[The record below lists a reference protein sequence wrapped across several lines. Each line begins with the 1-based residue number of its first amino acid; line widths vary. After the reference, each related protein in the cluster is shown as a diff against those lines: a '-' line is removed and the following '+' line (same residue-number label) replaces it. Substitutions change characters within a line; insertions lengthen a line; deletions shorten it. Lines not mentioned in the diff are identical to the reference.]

1 MFKLFKDLTRPPER
15 LDTPSTPQT
24 QTPPTSAPP
33 SLSYTARQRTRPLPD
48 QGNGEQSKSASA
60 KAPVVEEVEETEED
74 AKKVVELLKGLETAD
89 ETMSIVEVSQ
99 PKFGVDQADAG
110 SSSPR

>member
-15 LDTPSTPQT
+15 LDQPSTPKAT
-24 QTPPTSAPP
+24 TPPTSAPS

-48 QGNGEQSKSASA
+48 QSNGEQGKSGPA

-74 AKKVVELLKGLETAD
+74 AKKVVELLKGLETA
-89 ETMSIVEVSQ
+89 EEMMSIVEVS
-99 PKFGVDQADAG
+99 
-110 SSSPR
+110 